1 MKFEHV
7 PCIPSNAR
15 PKKTHDPKN
24 SACVDCGEPVRQD
37 VQRCRECYT
46 VHIRRGI
53 DRRAFFPAGGPPEG
67 ESNESAFARMDARFC
82 AAMKKAIEAGLER
95 P

>member
-1 MKFEHV
+1 MKFEDV
-7 PCIPSNAR
+7 PRIPSNAR
-15 PKKTHDPKN
+15 PKTSHDPKN
-24 SACVDCGEPVRQD
+24 RSCVDCGEPVRHY

-53 DRRAFFPAGGPPEG
+53 DRRGGQPVT
-67 ESNESAFARMDARFC
+67 ESDESAFACMDAKFC
-82 AAMKKAIEAGLER
+82 KAMKRAIEAGLER